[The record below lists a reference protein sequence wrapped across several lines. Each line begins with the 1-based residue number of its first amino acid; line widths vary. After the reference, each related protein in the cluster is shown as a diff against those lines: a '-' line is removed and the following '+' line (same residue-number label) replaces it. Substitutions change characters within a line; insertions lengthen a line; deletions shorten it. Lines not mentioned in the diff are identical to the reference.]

1 VVARYLVARLASS
14 VALFFAITLFVFVA
28 FFAFPTNNG
37 GRFGTNRES
46 YRSSSLPH
54 AYGHYVWKL
63 VRHGDL
69 GRSYA
74 DREAVTTRVF
84 RAVPVTLSLVLGGL
98 LVWVL
103 IAIPLGAVSAL
114 RPRSLL
120 DRGLAVLVLIGL
132 CAHPV
137 WLGLMSGFL
146 FGQHWHIFPNNGY
159 CDLFSPS
166 TSCGGPVQ
174 WTDHLLLPWLIF
186 GLLNAAVYTIMFRAL
201 VIEELGQDYV
211 RTARAKGA
219 GNVRV
224 VRGHVLKNVMPS
236 FVTMLGMNAGIALG
250 GVIFVESAFG
260 LPGLG
265 GMLRRSI
272 IQHDLPLTA
281 GIVVFLALA
290 IMLLNLV
297 VDLTYAAFDPRVRLS
312 RLSLQRA

>member
-1 VVARYLVARLASS
+1 MARYLVARLASS
-14 VALFFAITLFVFVA
+14 LALFVAITLFVFVA
-28 FFAFPTNNG
+28 FFAFPTNGG
-37 GRFGTNRES
+37 GRFGAVREP
-46 YRSSSLPH
+46 YRSGSLPN
-54 AYGHYVWKL
+54 AYTHYVWKL

-74 DREAVTTRVF
+74 DREAVTARVF
-84 RAVPVTLSLVLGGL
+84 RAAPVTLSLVVGGV
-98 LVWVL
+98 LVWLL
-103 IAIPLGAVSAL
+103 IAIPLGAMSAL

-120 DRGLAVLVLIGL
+120 DRGLTVLVLIGL
-132 CAHPV
+132 CSHPV

-146 FGQHWHIFPNNGY
+146 FGEHWHLVPNNGY

-166 TSCGGPVQ
+166 TGCGGPVQ

-186 GLLNAAVYTIMFRAL
+186 GLLNAAVYTIMFRAF
-201 VIEELGQDYV
+201 VIEELDQDYV

-224 VRGHVLKNVMPS
+224 VRVHVLKNVLPS
-236 FVTMLGMNAGIALG
+236 FVTMLGMNMGIALG

-272 IQHDLPLTA
+272 LQHDLPLTA
-281 GIVVFLALA
+281 GIVFFLALA
-290 IMLLNLV
+290 IMLLNLI
-297 VDLTYAAFDPRVRLS
+297 VDLTYAALDPRVRLS

>member
-1 VVARYLVARLASS
+1 VARYLVARLASF

-37 GRFGTNRES
+37 GRFGANREP
-46 YRSSSLPH
+46 YRSGSLPH
-54 AYGHYVWKL
+54 AYGDYVWKL

-84 RAVPVTLSLVLGGL
+84 RAAPVTLSLVLGGL

-103 IAIPLGAVSAL
+103 VAIPLGAVSAL

-146 FGQHWHIFPNNGY
+146 FGEHWHLFPNNGY

-224 VRGHVLKNVMPS
+224 VRVHVLKNVMPS
-236 FVTMLGMNAGIALG
+236 FVTMLGMNTGIALG

-281 GIVVFLALA
+281 GIVVFLAVA
-290 IMLLNLV
+290 IMLLNLL
-297 VDLTYAAFDPRVRLS
+297 VDLTYAAFNPRVRLS

>member
-1 VVARYLVARLASS
+1 LVARYLVTRLASS

-28 FFAFPTNNG
+28 FFAFPTGNG
-37 GRFGTNRES
+37 GRINRDP

-54 AYGHYVWKL
+54 AYAHYVWKL

-84 RAVPVTLSLVLGGL
+84 RAAPVTLSLVLGGL
-98 LVWVL
+98 LVWLL

-120 DRGLAVLVLIGL
+120 DRGLTVLVLIGL
-132 CAHPV
+132 CSHPV

-146 FGQHWHIFPNNGY
+146 FGEHWHIFPNNGY
-159 CDLFSPS
+159 CDLFSP
-166 TSCGGPVQ
+166 TTNCGGPVQ

-186 GLLNAAVYTIMFRAL
+186 GLLNAAVYMIMFRAF
-201 VIEELGQDYV
+201 VIDELGQDYV

-219 GNVRV
+219 GNIRV
-224 VRGHVLKNVMPS
+224 VRGHVLQNVMPS
-236 FVTMLGMNAGIALG
+236 FMTMLGMNLGVALG

-272 IQHDLPLTA
+272 LQHDLSLTA

-290 IMLLNLV
+290 IMLLNLI
-297 VDLTYAAFDPRVRLS
+297 VDLAYTVFDPRVRL
-312 RLSLQRA
+312 RGPSLQGA

>member
-1 VVARYLVARLASS
+1 MARYLVARLASS

-28 FFAFPTNNG
+28 FFAFPTTNG
-37 GRFGTNRES
+37 GRFGVNREPF
-46 YRSSSLPH
+46 RSGSLPH
-54 AYGHYVWKL
+54 AYGQYVWKL

-84 RAVPVTLSLVLGGL
+84 RAAPVTLSLVVGGL
-98 LVWVL
+98 LVWLL

-120 DRGLAVLVLIGL
+120 DRGLTILVLFGL

-146 FGQHWHIFPNNGY
+146 FGEHWHVFPSSGY

-166 TSCGGPVQ
+166 TNCGGPVQ

-186 GLLNAAVYTIMFRAL
+186 GLLNAAVYTMMFRAF
-201 VIEELGQDYV
+201 VIEELDQDYV

-219 GNVRV
+219 GSVQV
-224 VRGHVLKNVMPS
+224 VRGHVLKNVLPP
-236 FVTMLGMNAGIALG
+236 FVTMLGMNTGIALG
-250 GVIFVESAFG
+250 GVVFVESAFG

-281 GIVVFLALA
+281 GIVIFLALA
-290 IMLLNLV
+290 IMLLNLA
-297 VDLTYAAFDPRVRLS
+297 VDLTYAALDPRARLS

>member
-1 VVARYLVARLASS
+1 MVARYLVTRLASS

-28 FFAFPTNNG
+28 FFAFPTGNG
-37 GRFGTNRES
+37 GRINRDP

-54 AYGHYVWKL
+54 AYAHYVWKL

-84 RAVPVTLSLVLGGL
+84 RAAPVTLSLVLGGL
-98 LVWVL
+98 LVWLL

-120 DRGLAVLVLIGL
+120 DRGLTVLVLIGL
-132 CAHPV
+132 CSHPV

-146 FGQHWHIFPNNGY
+146 FGEHWHIFPNNGY
-159 CDLFSPS
+159 CDLFSP
-166 TSCGGPVQ
+166 TTNCGGPVQ

-186 GLLNAAVYTIMFRAL
+186 GLLNAAVYMIMFRAF
-201 VIEELGQDYV
+201 VIDELGQDYV

-219 GNVRV
+219 GNIRV

-236 FVTMLGMNAGIALG
+236 FMTMLGMNMGVALG

-272 IQHDLPLTA
+272 LQHDLSLTA

-290 IMLLNLV
+290 IMLLNLI
-297 VDLTYAAFDPRVRLS
+297 VDLAYAAFDPRVRL
-312 RLSLQRA
+312 RGPSLQGA